1 MKLID
6 KNELNTP
13 TNNRK
18 MTTYIKSFQIHEL
31 ERLKMEEK
39 IKKKY

>member
-18 MTTYIKSFQIHEL
+18 MTTYIKNFQIHEL
-31 ERLKMEEK
+31 
-39 IKKKY
+39 